1 MTAKMYK
8 IWLFVLVGALA
19 LSLFGA
25 AITYGRY
32 GSNPS
37 ISEDSLYGDI
47 IDFIGAEK
55 YIVRTPEELTAA
67 IENGYSYIEIAED
80 AEQPFEVTTGVTDVE
95 ANLVIDINGNDVI
108 RNSRNPLLNVQE
120 NVSVVIVFDS
130 ESNTATAGSFYN
142 PVGSSLQ
149 VAGGTLTIA
158 AGTYDCG
165 PREGEKVTVSGSN
178 YSTTGGGSFALND
191 TQSVKSVTLTL
202 HLRNGYGDYSSTNL
216 RQTGYTTATAN
227 MPVITPNTTGGRF
240 KARRRAITPISRATP
255 SSCTASA
262 TSPTRSRC
270 ATPPRATS
278 ITATPSA
285 MIITTIMQTAPAT
298 RSFTAITT

>member
-1 MTAKMYK
+1 MKAKIYK
-8 IWLFVLVGALA
+8 IWLFALVGALA

-55 YIVRTPEELTAA
+55 YVVRTPEELTAA

-130 ESNTATAGSFYN
+130 ESNTATEE
-142 PVGSSLQ
+142 

-165 PREGEKVTVSGSN
+165 PREGERVELSGSN
-178 YSTTGGGSFALND
+178 YITEGGGKFELND
-191 TQSVKSVTLTL
+191 TQSVTL

-216 RQTGYTTATAN
+216 RQTGYTTTTAN
-227 MPVITPNTTGGRF
+227 MPVNARHHAEHDGRRQRQYVF
-240 KARRRAITPISRATP
+240 CRRVASRHDAGL
-255 SSCTASA
+255 
-262 TSPTRSRC
+262 
-270 ATPPRATS
+270 
-278 ITATPSA
+278 
-285 MIITTIMQTAPAT
+285 
-298 RSFTAITT
+298 

>member
-1 MTAKMYK
+1 MKAKIYK
-8 IWLFVLVGALA
+8 IWLFALVGALA

-55 YIVRTPEELTAA
+55 YVVRTPEELTAA

-130 ESNTATAGSFYN
+130 ESNTATEGSFYN

-158 AGTYDCG
+158 AGT
-165 PREGEKVTVSGSN
+165 
-178 YSTTGGGSFALND
+178 
-191 TQSVKSVTLTL
+191 
-202 HLRNGYGDYSSTNL
+202 
-216 RQTGYTTATAN
+216 
-227 MPVITPNTTGGRF
+227 
-240 KARRRAITPISRATP
+240 
-255 SSCTASA
+255 
-262 TSPTRSRC
+262 
-270 ATPPRATS
+270 
-278 ITATPSA
+278 
-285 MIITTIMQTAPAT
+285 
-298 RSFTAITT
+298 